1 MSRASRAA
9 SLLLLLVGLI
19 CASPAAARDLS
30 FQPLPGPAAG
40 TCDLGARGAYRLA
53 VAAGSAAQAALAP
66 CLGTT
71 TAGRVLLVAAPDEPR
86 AGTTLQIVRVH
97 VARAARARTLRVV
110 VRIVQAPGDALTAE
124 VLTTP
129 RAAIRLGGGALPRTW
144 TILDEAG
151 TVLARGRV

>member
-1 MSRASRAA
+1 MSRAGRAA
-9 SLLLLLVGLI
+9 SLLLLLLGLI

-30 FQPLPGPAAG
+30 FQPLPGPAVG
-40 TCDLGARGAYRLA
+40 TCDLGAPGAYRLA

-86 AGTTLQIVRVH
+86 AGTLLEIVRVR
-97 VARAARARTLRVV
+97 VTGPARARTLRVV
-110 VRIVQAPGDALTAE
+110 VRRTAASPDALTIE

-129 RAAIRLGGGALPRTW
+129 RAAIRLGAGALPRAW
-144 TILDEAG
+144 SIVDEAG
-151 TVLARGRV
+151 TVLARGHV